1 VTHLTVAQRER
12 LRFVRAALD
21 DNIKDAE
28 TREVRTVLFG
38 CRKAIDY
45 LLIPR
50 PVRRGTAS
58 DLGEA

>member
-1 VTHLTVAQRER
+1 MTHLTVAQRER
-12 LRFVRAALD
+12 LQFIVAALD

-50 PVRRGTAS
+50 PVRRGVGCDS
-58 DLGEA
+58 D

>member
-1 VTHLTVAQRER
+1 MTHLTAAQRER

-50 PVRRGTAS
+50 LVRQGVGH
-58 DLGEA
+58 D